1 MELYFSRLALPL
13 ELGDFGTSFI
23 ASLRMSLTRKKVL
36 MVVKKSDRG
45 ISMEYF
51 VVFPKVTSSGS
62 DNRRCA
68 RCCHCY
74 VNLALYTG

>member
-45 ISMEYF
+45 MSMEYF
-51 VVFPKVTSSGS
+51 LVFPKVT
-62 DNRRCA
+62 
-68 RCCHCY
+68 
-74 VNLALYTG
+74 